1 MIDLETLEG
10 LKIRYKRYSH
20 TFLQMTDLKNFQI
33 DLLYACK
40 KVLSEVKFISS
51 V

>member
-1 MIDLETLEG
+1 MIYLETLEG
-10 LKIRYKRYSH
+10 LKIRYKKYSH

-33 DLLYACK
+33 DLFYTCK
-40 KVLSEVKFISS
+40 ELLSEVKFISS